1 MAAMIKAMD
10 CPACHAAMVTET
22 FEAHYGRGVAVD
34 LCPACRGIWFDG
46 LESLQLT
53 PGATLQLFGRF
64 AAGTAGASPSEA
76 ARCPRC
82 RAPLVETHDVQRD
95 TPFLYLRCPAEH
107 GHYITFFQF
116 LREKNFVR
124 RLSPPEVAKL
134 RESVRVVNC
143 SNCGAPVNVER
154 DAVCEYCHTPLTIL
168 DPQQCEAT
176 VKALRAAETQRR
188 TVDPAWPARLGIDQL
203 SVTAAFRSAD
213 GVPTP
218 AGIGLVEAGVRVLLA
233 ALGEPPG

>member
-82 RAPLVETHDVQRD
+82 RKPR
-95 TPFLYLRCPAEH
+95 
-107 GHYITFFQF
+107 
-116 LREKNFVR
+116 
-124 RLSPPEVAKL
+124 PP
-134 RESVRVVNC
+134 
-143 SNCGAPVNVER
+143 
-154 DAVCEYCHTPLTIL
+154 
-168 DPQQCEAT
+168 
-176 VKALRAAETQRR
+176 
-188 TVDPAWPARLGIDQL
+188 QL
-203 SVTAAFRSAD
+203 N
-213 GVPTP
+213 
-218 AGIGLVEAGVRVLLA
+218 E
-233 ALGEPPG
+233 